1 MTDLQ
6 HIEDNAIRKFTGNL
20 NVKDFNDDTI
30 RDYLD
35 VRVDVDKYV
44 KRLFE
49 CTIGASTI
57 LEWVQDDFST
67 ILESYLR
74 SKHAHHMFDLASSQ
88 DLDNSNS
95 YFDFCLDI
103 CQEALDYWLDHG
115 YQDRAWEHFRY
126 YAEEV

>member
-1 MTDLQ
+1 MMELQ
-6 HIEDNAIRKFTGNL
+6 SIENNAAQKFTDNL
-20 NVKDFNDDTI
+20 STRDFSDDTI

-35 VRVDVDKYV
+35 VRVGVDKYV

-49 CTIGASTI
+49 CTIDASTI
-57 LEWVQDDFST
+57 LEWAQDDFT
-67 ILESYLR
+67 AVLESYLR
-74 SKHAHHMFDLASSQ
+74 AKHAHTMFDLASSQ
-88 DLDNSNS
+88 DLDNSDS

-115 YQDRAWEHFRY
+115 YQDRAWEYFRY